1 MLARDFTRL
10 TALEA
15 IRPSALLATNG
26 PWPTQAG
33 PYVSDSK
40 IDPIDDVNGDEKRS
54 LIGVYTEGS
63 SLVKV
68 AQNGPVFYKGECDLV
83 FELSV
88 VANYP
93 GANGEVVVDFADTDA
108 AVETMLGVMEE
119 QIIHALHY
127 GPTGKLFRQMVKL
140 PFDEWHSTVKSRSG
154 EEDIRVAR
162 RTVRG
167 RIHVRETMYS
177 PAPTTQPVDFDRLP
191 TGLQSIAN
199 QLGASTYLHDLAL
212 GMARLAP
219 VMPLRVDLNGVGIT
233 AKPQPG
239 VNGTVPLQTS
249 ANNLQG

>member
-1 MLARDFTRL
+1 MLARDFLRL

-15 IRPSALLATNG
+15 LRPSALLASNG

-33 PYVSDSK
+33 LYVADSR
-40 IDPIDDVNGDEKRS
+40 IDPMDDVNDDEKRP

-68 AQNGPVFYKGECDLV
+68 AQNGPVFYKGECEIV

-93 GANGEVVVDFADTDA
+93 GANGETVVDFADTDA
-108 AVETMLGVMEE
+108 AVETTLGVMEE

-127 GPTGKLFRQMVKL
+127 GPTGALFRKMVKL

-154 EEDIRVAR
+154 EEDIRMAR

-167 RIHVRETMYS
+167 RIHVRETMYN
-177 PAPTTQPVDFDRLP
+177 PAPVTTPVDFDRLP
-191 TGLQSIAN
+191 TGLQSIAEA
-199 QLGASTYLHDLAL
+199 LGASTYLHDLAL

-219 VMPLRVDLNGVGIT
+219 VMPLRSDLTGVGIT

-239 VNGTVPLQTS
+239 ANGTMPVQS
-249 ANNLQG
+249 AANNLQG